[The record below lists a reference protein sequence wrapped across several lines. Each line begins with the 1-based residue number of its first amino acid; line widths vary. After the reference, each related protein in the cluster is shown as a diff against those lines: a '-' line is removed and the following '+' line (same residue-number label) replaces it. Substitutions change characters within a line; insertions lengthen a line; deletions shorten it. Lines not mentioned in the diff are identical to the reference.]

1 MEKEKLIKRRG
12 TISPGKRG
20 VRNKARKGGS
30 LTIKPIPNLNFVKI
44 QRQVIQAA
52 EEVKKLRNFSF
63 MMKMRKTILATDS
76 SDKGTHI
83 DGSIIGIQIK
93 SKAVSSLVSKISSDL
108 TSSAARVKL
117 VRTVMQ
123 DKRDFPLSLYRN
135 LMIQAALTIYLGDI
149 TPATLQITGQTYRLY
164 LEKIISTH
172 KKGLLVVQS
181 KQLKNVNLDV
191 ISVKD
196 LIKMEEDEEHEIDE
210 NEKLVIQEI
219 KITLKLLEYIGSLD
233 EDTRDS
239 ITMTI
244 HLDELNDLSS
254 KHRVNS
260 LFAVSESTESTKNK
274 HMLIVRKTLVA
285 LEVIKRIPVLHP
297 IGLKIIAKL
306 QEIDSKLPLPYLI
319 EARFHMQALRILT
332 LRIVMKEFSAR
343 PSLTPT
349 FNKAIVA
356 YHKALKRALLSNP
369 KRTDIIVLSEFAQ
382 VSYYAYE
389 RRKIL
394 NLANHGVLKIL
405 EMGKKAVDVLAP
417 SNRVY
422 IKQQKDILSALK
434 KMKNID

>member
-52 EEVKKLRNFSF
+52 EEVKKLRNVSF
-63 MMKMRKTILATDS
+63 IMKMRKTILATDS
-76 SDKGTHI
+76 ADKGTHI

-196 LIKMEEDEEHEIDE
+196 LIKMEEDEEREIDE

-219 KITLKLLEYIGSLD
+219 KITLKLLEYIDSLD

>member
-63 MMKMRKTILATDS
+63 IMKMRKTILATDS

-196 LIKMEEDEEHEIDE
+196 LIKMEEDEEREIDE

-219 KITLKLLEYIGSLD
+219 KITLKLLEYTDSLD

-343 PSLTPT
+343 PSVTPT

>member
-149 TPATLQITGQTYRLY
+149 TPATLQIAGQTYRLY

-196 LIKMEEDEEHEIDE
+196 LIKMEEDEEREIDE

-219 KITLKLLEYIGSLD
+219 KITLKLLEYIDSLD

-260 LFAVSESTESTKNK
+260 LFAVSESNESTKNK

>member
-52 EEVKKLRNFSF
+52 EEVKKLRNVSF
-63 MMKMRKTILATDS
+63 IMKMRKTILATDS
-76 SDKGTHI
+76 ADKGTHI

-196 LIKMEEDEEHEIDE
+196 LIKMEEDEEREIDE

-219 KITLKLLEYIGSLD
+219 KITLKLLEYTDSLD